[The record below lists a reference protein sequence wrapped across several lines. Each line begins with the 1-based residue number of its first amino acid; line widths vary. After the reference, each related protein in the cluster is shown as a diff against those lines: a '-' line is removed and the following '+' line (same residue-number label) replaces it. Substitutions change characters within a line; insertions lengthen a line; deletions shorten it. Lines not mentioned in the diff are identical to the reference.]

1 MISIKDNKEYIQGV
15 LKLSK
20 SIYINKVFDY
30 AELEQLVKELRLY
43 NVMRTEYISAEALL
57 SYVNDIGFKLIEM
70 NEYMFINDDIEEVKR
85 YSIKER

>member
-57 SYVNDIGFKLIEM
+57 SYVNDIGFKVIEM
-70 NEYMFINDDIEEVKR
+70 NEYMFINDDIEEAKR

>member
-43 NVMRTEYISAEALL
+43 NVMITEYISAEALL
-57 SYVNDIGFKLIEM
+57 SYVNDIGFKVIEM
-70 NEYMFINDDIEEVKR
+70 NEYMFINDDIEEAKR